1 MATKSSYN
9 ADDEKLLPISK
20 AAQEAGVSRQTLQ
33 YYIMVGL
40 IEPTQRST
48 GGRGL
53 FDHACIERVR
63 MISKL
68 NQSGYPLREI
78 RDIFLKKGQR

>member
-1 MATKSSYN
+1 MATKSSDN
-9 ADDEKLLPISK
+9 ARDKKLLPISK
-20 AAQEAGVSRQTLQ
+20 AAGAAGVSRQTLQ

-40 IEPTQRST
+40 IEPAQRSS

-53 FDHACIERVR
+53 FDQACIERIK
-63 MISKL
+63 MIRKL

-78 RDIFLKKGQR
+78 REIFLRGQR

>member
-1 MATKSSYN
+1 MAAKSSDN
-9 ADDEKLLPISK
+9 TKNEKLLPISK
-20 AAQEAGVSRQTLQ
+20 AANAAGVSRQTLQ

-40 IEPTQRST
+40 IEPTGRSS

-53 FDHACIERVR
+53 FDHACIERIKI
-63 MISKL
+63 ISKL

-78 RDIFLKKGQR
+78 REIFLRGQR

>member
-1 MATKSSYN
+1 MATKSSDN
-9 ADDEKLLPISK
+9 AEDKKLLPISK
-20 AAQEAGVSRQTLQ
+20 AANAAGVSRQSLQ

-40 IEPTQRST
+40 IEPTQRSS

-53 FDHACIERVR
+53 FDHACIERIK

-78 RDIFLKKGQR
+78 REIFLRGQR